1 MKVLVTADYRTLS
14 LDGAHIVA
22 EAVRLKPT
30 LTIGLPAGN
39 TPTGMYEQLAAAQ
52 LDFSNVKTFNIDEY
66 VGLRPDDVR
75 SFHAYMRRTF
85 FDHINL
91 PPKNIHF
98 PDEEYEQTI
107 RAAGG
112 IDLLVLGIGLNGHIA
127 FNEPG
132 SDLNSRTRIVDLA
145 PETVAPVRRGITMGI
160 ATILEARRILLLA
173 SGSSKRAIL
182 RGALEGPV
190 QESLPASALQLHS
203 ALTVIVDK
211 AAASNA
217 PP

>member
-1 MKVLVTADYRTLS
+1 MQVLVTSDYRTLS
-14 LDGAHIVA
+14 REAAEIVA

-39 TPTGMYEQLAAAQ
+39 TPTGMYEHLAAHQ
-52 LDFSNVKTFNIDEY
+52 LDFAKVKTFNIDEY
-66 VGLRPDDVR
+66 VGLAPDDAR

-91 PPKNIHF
+91 PPKNIYF

-132 SDLNSRTRIVDLA
+132 AELTSRTRIVDLA

-173 SGSSKRAIL
+173 SGSSKREIL
-182 RGALEGPV
+182 RRALEGPV
-190 QESLPASALQLHS
+190 QESLPASALQLHP

-211 AAASNA
+211 AASYTD
-217 PP
+217 